1 MSRIFC
7 LCFELNDESIM
18 IQQTRLYRPDCE
30 VIYAFGIKESNLGER
45 FALSSAAL
53 SSVVKDNRHLRCYWR
68 GLEVYGQAYF

>member
-18 IQQTRLYRPDCE
+18 IQQTRLYRSDCE

-45 FALSSAAL
+45 FALGSAAL
-53 SSVVKDNRHLRCYWR
+53 S
-68 GLEVYGQAYF
+68 